1 MPAKPSPEE
10 FLSTFPP
17 EMQTLANDLRALVKE
32 TVPNVKE
39 AVYTG
44 WKLIGYRVKKS
55 KSDAYFCF
63 IAPFPNRILLGFEY
77 GIQLFDPSLRLE
89 GEGTQVRY
97 LTVRE
102 KEDIEPEVFRAFIAE
117 AAQIALQRKTA
128 KK

>member
-10 FLSTFPP
+10 FLPTFPP

-55 KSDAYFCF
+55 KSDA
-63 IAPFPNRILLGFEY
+63 
-77 GIQLFDPSLRLE
+77 
-89 GEGTQVRY
+89 
-97 LTVRE
+97 
-102 KEDIEPEVFRAFIAE
+102 
-117 AAQIALQRKTA
+117 
-128 KK
+128 